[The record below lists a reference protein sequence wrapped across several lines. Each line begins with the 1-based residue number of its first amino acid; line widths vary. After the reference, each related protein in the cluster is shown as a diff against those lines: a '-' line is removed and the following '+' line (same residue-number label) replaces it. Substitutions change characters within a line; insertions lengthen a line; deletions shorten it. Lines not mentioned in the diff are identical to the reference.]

1 MRQQASH
8 EARFIMQHHKHIQ
21 AVHVHQNETQILF
34 GDEMFVSFGLDGEF
48 IAAGIGDGDSPR
60 VRIAITD
67 GESRGDFAKRAT
79 DDAGNLGAY
88 SPADLLERI
97 AYCEPILEQ
106 SWIAPKRE
114 AKFGPRAV

>member
-1 MRQQASH
+1 MQLSH
-8 EARFIMQHHKHIQ
+8 YIQ
-21 AVHVHQNETQILF
+21 AVHALQNETKILF

>member
-1 MRQQASH
+1 MQLSH
-8 EARFIMQHHKHIQ
+8 YIQ
-21 AVHVHQNETQILF
+21 AVHALQNETKILF

-60 VRIAITD
+60 IRIAITD

-106 SWIAPKRE
+106 SWIDVKRVVMY
-114 AKFGPRAV
+114 GPRSV